1 MLTPEQLAFVLAQR
15 IAHLA
20 TADANGEPHVI
31 PVCFAYVDAYFW
43 IAIDEKPKRSTD
55 LKRLRN
61 IRENARVSL
70 LFDRYDDDWSRLA
83 YVLVHGT
90 AEVLESGGAHPE
102 VLAALRE
109 RYAQYAGMGL
119 EERPLVRVTVDRA
132 TAWGA
137 IEA

>member
-15 IAHLA
+15 VAHLA

-31 PVCFAYVDAYFW
+31 PVCFAYLDGCFW

-61 IRENARVSL
+61 IRENSRVSL

-90 AEVLESGGAHPE
+90 AEVLAEGAAYPE

-109 RYAQYAGMGL
+109 RYAQYAGMAL
-119 EERPLVRVTVDRA
+119 EQRPLVRVTVERVA
-132 TAWGA
+132 VWGA
-137 IEA
+137 LVD